1 MPNPTEQPYLNQSDA
16 QPNADVSTQHS
27 ADSKLISEL
36 LGEKEKLFKYPDEKF
51 NTGFPSKSGAV
62 LPFTSP
68 DGSSV
73 VAFDPHY
80 NGLPDMLRRP
90 NHNDLSSHAVMLSL
104 TTQDGIS
111 VNLRYQEGDVPPQVR
126 ALKFSRDGES
136 VTLERYGLTDRWLD
150 SRTGEVRQLTVETAL
165 GRVPDIDAELAIID
179 HADPKRSEFYAPKE
193 FDRTNPSDYDHFV
206 RKGKSGPE
214 LTMKTAPNAA
224 IDAVVKKSAQIWDT
238 STERD
243 ALLSPEQAE
252 ARRAL
257 RELQM
262 RAGADSSDGRLV
274 YDFGYRQT
282 VKTVDEVADLAAK
295 AAKNLKDQPADLI
308 VRLNE
313 VEVPLRHDTTSEEL
327 SHIWYNGKTTPGR
340 GLPEPRR
347 GMTAERNPE
356 SKSTIARV
364 ENSST
369 NTNRP
374 EEFKVLAGPYDDKS
388 MSDIVRFGRSQS
400 LDENLQREFGTPEIV
415 GEHPQKGETSGEGR
429 YVPDPI
435 ESKRALMKIVG
446 KSNLELSSVEGR
458 SVFNFGPSANPQE
471 VADLAVKAVNEY
483 PTGSMQV
490 KLNGLEVEVKA
501 GMTASEL
508 KAKFNRSG
516 SFIDFTPDKPS
527 IPYTRK
533 KADGTSETLMVQRID
548 RPTEVKAV
556 GSDLIIG
563 NKGDL
568 LVTEHN
574 GEQYFINAKDFKKDH
589 RPVPADVHTPMG
601 EFMKTAKVK
610 AEISSEA
617 FTWTDWQGKEMRANA
632 GDWKVTQ
639 PDGKI
644 SSVTPEIFKDT
655 YASTGNGEYVKTA
668 ITRMQEL
675 NRDITVNTLEGP
687 QKGNKG
693 DMLVTG
699 PEGEQYVV
707 PRKFFDD
714 NYKDAKV
721 WHAEQ
726 AAAREAALRSAPANE
741 LNTDSAVAGLGKPR
755 NPNAVNEFTVTTEKG
770 QVKVD
775 LAQLTQIEDMT
786 KKLVG
791 KDDAKAKQITED
803 LHLARQPITDSNREH
818 VMAARVRITGLL
830 GITMLIAAGAPIVIG
845 NFGQHQQ
852 NNFEPARR

>member
-27 ADSKLISEL
+27 ADSQLISEL
-36 LGEKEKLFKYPDEKF
+36 LGEREKLFKYPDERF
-51 NTGFPSKSGAV
+51 STGFPNKNGAI

-90 NHNDLSSHAVMLSL
+90 NHNDLSPDAVMLSL
-104 TTQDGIS
+104 KTQDGIS

-126 ALKFSRDGES
+126 ALKFSKDGES

-193 FDRTNPSDYDHFV
+193 FDRTNPSDSDSFA
-206 RKGKSGPE
+206 RKGNSGPQ
-214 LTMKTAPNAA
+214 LTMQTASKAA
-224 IDAVVKKSAQIWDT
+224 IDAVVNKSAQI
-238 STERD
+238 S
-243 ALLSPEQAE
+243 
-252 ARRAL
+252 
-257 RELQM
+257 
-262 RAGADSSDGRLV
+262 
-274 YDFGYRQT
+274 
-282 VKTVDEVADLAAK
+282 
-295 AAKNLKDQPADLI
+295 
-308 VRLNE
+308 
-313 VEVPLRHDTTSEEL
+313 
-327 SHIWYNGKTTPGR
+327 
-340 GLPEPRR
+340 
-347 GMTAERNPE
+347 
-356 SKSTIARV
+356 
-364 ENSST
+364 
-369 NTNRP
+369 
-374 EEFKVLAGPYDDKS
+374 EEFKVLSGPYDDKS

-415 GEHPQKGETSGEGR
+415 GEHPQN
-429 YVPDPI
+429 
-435 ESKRALMKIVG
+435 ESLDNFERQVAAQNESRQALMNIVG
-446 KSNLELSSVEGR
+446 KSKLELSSVEGR
-458 SVFNFGPSANPQE
+458 TVFNFGPSADPKE
-471 VADLAVKAVNEY
+471 VADLAVKAVKEY
-483 PTGSMQV
+483 PTGSMQI
-490 KLNGLEVEVKA
+490 KLNGLELEVKD
-501 GMTASEL
+501 GMTANEL
-508 KAKFNRSG
+508 SKKLNRSG

-527 IPYTRK
+527 IPYTRRN
-533 KADGTSETLMVQRID
+533 ADGTAQPLMVQRID
-548 RPTEVKAV
+548 KPTEVKAV

-563 NKGDL
+563 KPGDL

-589 RPVPADVHTPMG
+589 RPVPADVHTPTG
-601 EFMKTAKVK
+601 EYMKTAKVK

-655 YASTGNGEYVKTA
+655 YASTGNGEFVKTA

-726 AAAREAALRSAPANE
+726 AAAREAALRNAPANE
-741 LNTDSAVAGLGKPR
+741 SDSAVAGLGKPR
-755 NPNAVNEFTVTTEKG
+755 NPNAVNEFTVTTERG
-770 QVKVD
+770 PVKVD

-791 KDDAKAKQITED
+791 KDDARAKEITED
-803 LHLARQPITDSNREH
+803 LHLARQPINESNRER

-845 NFGQHQQ
+845 NFGHHQQ